1 MQVGV
6 GGCLLSLLEIVWKEV
21 YRVSLETSLWL
32 QRSEVVC
39 MEDTDLFCKFLTN
52 SSLIS
57 ELMKLKSVAQTTN
70 RDRLPSKQSCT
81 FWNAFTTNAETHPI
95 KKTCICLFGRFNTQI
110 STKNTW
116 AADSV
121 RTGRFDICQD
131 KTPGGPRGLKQDLL
145 ISNHK
150 VQLPPS
156 LNGPVSWHFFPEIK
170 QQCLSSALKA

>member
-21 YRVSLETSLWL
+21 YRISLETSLWL

-81 FWNAFTTNAETHPI
+81 FWNAFVFRNSQ
-95 KKTCICLFGRFNTQI
+95 LTQKHI
-110 STKNTW
+110 
-116 AADSV
+116 
-121 RTGRFDICQD
+121 R
-131 KTPGGPRGLKQDLL
+131 
-145 ISNHK
+145 
-150 VQLPPS
+150 
-156 LNGPVSWHFFPEIK
+156 
-170 QQCLSSALKA
+170 